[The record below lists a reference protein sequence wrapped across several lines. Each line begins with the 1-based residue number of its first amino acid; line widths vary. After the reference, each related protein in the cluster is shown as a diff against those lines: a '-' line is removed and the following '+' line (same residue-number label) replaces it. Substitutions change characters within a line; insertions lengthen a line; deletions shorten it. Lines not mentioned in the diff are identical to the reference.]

1 MDDRDRSACLRRK
14 GQEKGISL
22 VKGLEGEVH
31 TEPEEVHVHQER
43 PRKNRSGC
51 GAF

>member
-22 VKGLEGEVH
+22 AKGLDGVVH
-31 TEPEEVHVHQER
+31 TELEEVHVLQER
-43 PRKNRSGC
+43 PWKNRSGC